1 MPAAST
7 STEPVAVVGDSQGVG
22 ALPELSRELHVVY
35 ANPQVGWTTR
45 RTFNE
50 ALPAALA
57 SSATTILVITG
68 GNDTPGPGAR
78 AVTDLVNAVKAA
90 GKRAIVVG
98 PIYAI
103 HEPEATNHAAVRGP
117 LLAAARAAGAK
128 AIDAFPLTRDLARA
142 SNVHLTTANYVIY
155 GRRLVTAM
163 KSSGWGGTLLG
174 IGLALLAW
182 RFAR

>member
-1 MPAAST
+1 
-7 STEPVAVVGDSQGVG
+7 VAEELFAVLGDSQGVG
-22 ALPELSRELHVVY
+22 ALPEISRELHVVY

-50 ALPAALA
+50 ALPAALT
-57 SSATTILVITG
+57 STATTILLITG

-78 AVTDLVNAVKAA
+78 AVTDFVNSVRAA
-90 GKRAIVVG
+90 GKRVIVVG
-98 PIYAI
+98 PIFAI

-128 AIDAFPLTRDLARA
+128 AIDAFPLTTDLARA
-142 SNVHLTTANYVIY
+142 SNVHLTTSNYVIY
-155 GRRLVTAM
+155 GRRLVSKI

-174 IGLALLAW
+174 LGLALLAW
-182 RFAR
+182 RLSR